1 MSSMKKRNN
10 KGVTLVELLV
20 SMAVLAILMVAV
32 IGFMTAFIN
41 IYRNRK
47 KSRAIQQTAQS
58 IYDNMSDAI
67 MQADVIEIE
76 GYTYNG
82 SGEKTEVDF
91 TLKNGSIAN
100 GSTEYATYTNTNT
113 SNLSE
118 FTCDITYDGSKYV
131 QYYVQYYYGWYPDVK
146 VDSFTK
152 TTSNIDRSSVVWR
165 KVPESNKI
173 TLTGSD
179 ITDYIDYVNIPG
191 KEYYG
196 SDRYLD
202 QSGNWDDAKNMYVQ
216 VPASKIKSVT
226 ITWNS
231 SGSNPVAGKR
241 SFQYLKTG
249 SVPANLYVT
258 EMRVHYSVPL
268 DWKYA
273 IQTLED
279 TDGNHNDGDERWS
292 NISGF
297 NFQISSNSSD
307 AYHYLTLSNN
317 SSIIIDHDDVTT
329 TYSFKKNVMTVSS
342 KYKYMY
348 KLDTYSIDDKEYT
361 NLIKYLNIGG
371 KDVPGIIAR
380 VDAENQSIEL
390 EVHVGNDKES
400 FVSSGIINLKN
411 NNVLMYEE

>member
-20 SMAVLAILMVAV
+20 SMAVLAVLMVAV

-67 MQADVIEIE
+67 MQADVIEIK
-76 GYTYNG
+76 GYTYSG
-82 SGEKTEVDF
+82 SGEKTQVDF

-100 GSTEYATYTNTNT
+100 GSIEYASYANTNT
-113 SNLSE
+113 TNLSE
-118 FTCDITYDGSKYV
+118 FTCDITYNGSKYV
-131 QYYVQYYYGWYPDVK
+131 PYYQGWRTYYSLE
-146 VDSFTK
+146 SFSKK
-152 TTSNIDRSSVVWR
+152 TTKIDRSSIVW
-165 KVPESNKI
+165 KVVPEFKKVL
-173 TLTGSD
+173 TLSGSD
-179 ITDYIDYVNIPG
+179 IANYIDYVNIPAR
-191 KEYYG
+191 EYYG
-196 SDRYLD
+196 SSIYYDK
-202 QSGNWDDAKNMYVQ
+202 QGNTYYETSTDNMYVQ
-216 VPASKIKSVT
+216 VPASKMTFVSFDWKETGAVT
-226 ITWNS
+226 VS
-231 SGSNPVAGKR
+231 GKR

-249 SVPANLYVT
+249 SAPVNLYIT
-258 EMRVHYSVPL
+258 EMKVHYSVPL

-273 IQTLED
+273 IKTLED
-279 TDGNHNDGDERWS
+279 SDGNHYDGDERWS

-329 TYSFKKNVMTVSS
+329 TYSFDKNVMKVSS

-348 KLDTYSIDDKEYT
+348 KLNTYSIDDKEYT

-390 EVHVGNDKES
+390 EIHVGNDKES

>member
-20 SMAVLAILMVAV
+20 SMTVLAILMVAV

-41 IYRNRK
+41 IYRNK
-47 KSRAIQQTAQS
+47 KRSRAIQQTAQS

-67 MQADVIEIE
+67 MQADVIEIK
-76 GYTYNG
+76 GYTYSG
-82 SGEKTEVDF
+82 SGEKTDVNF
-91 TLKNGSIAN
+91 TLKNGSIVN
-100 GSTEYATYTNTNT
+100 GSTEYAMYANTNT

-118 FTCDITYDGSKYV
+118 FTCDITYNGSKYV
-131 QYYVQYYYGWYPDVK
+131 QYYNGWYQDVK
-146 VDSFTK
+146 LDSFTK

-196 SDRYLD
+196 ADRYIVK
-202 QSGNWDDAKNMYVQ
+202 SGNSYYWDYTNNMYIQ

-231 SGSNPVAGKR
+231 SGSVSVAGKR

-249 SVPANLYVT
+249 SVPVNLYIT
-258 EMRVHYSVPL
+258 EMKVHYSVPL

-279 TDGNHNDGDERWS
+279 GDGNHNDGDERWS
-292 NISGF
+292 SLSGF
-297 NFQISSNSSD
+297 NFQISYNQSD

-329 TYSFKKNVMTVSS
+329 TYSFDKNVMRVSS

-348 KLDTYSIDDKEYT
+348 KLDTYSIDDTEYT
-361 NLIKYLNIGG
+361 SLIKYLNIGG
-371 KDVPGIIAR
+371 KDVPGVIAR

-390 EVHVGNDKES
+390 EIHVGNDKES